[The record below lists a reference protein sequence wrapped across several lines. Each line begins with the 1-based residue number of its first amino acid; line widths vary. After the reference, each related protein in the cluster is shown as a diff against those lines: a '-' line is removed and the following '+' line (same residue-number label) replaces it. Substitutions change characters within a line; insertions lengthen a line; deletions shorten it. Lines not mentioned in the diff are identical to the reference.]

1 MRVTATKDC
10 FVGGSRRRM
19 GSTFDYD
26 GPLRSFLVLAADEG
40 EASASPASVPSTLT
54 IAGKKA
60 TINKTLKD
68 HDTARVD
75 GHRASDEEKI

>member
-19 GSTFDYD
+19 GNTFDYD
-26 GPLRSFLVLAADEG
+26 GPMRSFLVPATEEG
-40 EASASPASVPSTLT
+40 EASASPASAPSTLV

-60 TINKTLKD
+60 KVSVTLKD
-68 HDTARVD
+68 YDTARVD